1 MIPSFRR
8 PAPINWSIAR
18 PPPGRLARARWINLV
33 LLGLLLLFAMDPVVV
48 PVRPRMTPTEATA
61 AFGAACEGMLVYHV
75 ERART
80 EVLVAV
86 YSLTRRSIVL
96 ALTDARR
103 RGVAVHVKYDARQA
117 QSEGMDRALD
127 ALRRAGIECL
137 AVRVGDSERAAM
149 HHKFIVVDREIVL
162 TGSYNFSNT
171 ASQENYEN
179 LVALDSPAIA
189 ARFSAEFDAIRSR

>member
-1 MIPSFRR
+1 M
-8 PAPINWSIAR
+8 NV
-18 PPPGRLARARWINLV
+18 V
-33 LLGLLLLFAMDPVVV
+33 LLGLLLLFAADPVV
-48 PVRPRMTPTEATA
+48 PVRPRMAPTEATA
-61 AFGAACEGMLVYHV
+61 AFGAACEGMVAYHV

-80 EVLVAV
+80 EVLVAA

-96 ALTDARR
+96 ALADARR

-117 QSEGMDRALD
+117 QFEGMDRALD
-127 ALRRAGIECL
+127 NLRRAKVECR
-137 AVRVGDSERAAM
+137 AVRMGNSDRAAM

-162 TGSYNFSNT
+162 TGSYNFTTT

-189 ARFSAEFDAIRSR
+189 ARFAAEFDAIRSR

>member
-1 MIPSFRR
+1 MP
-8 PAPINWSIAR
+8 
-18 PPPGRLARARWINLV
+18 L
-33 LLGLLLLFAMDPVVV
+33 
-48 PVRPRMTPTEATA
+48 RPRMAPTEATA

-96 ALTDARR
+96 ALTEARR

-117 QSEGMDRALD
+117 QSEGMERALD
-127 ALRRAGIECL
+127 SLRRARIECL
-137 AVRVGDSERAAM
+137 AVRVGNNERAAM
-149 HHKFIVVDREIVL
+149 HHKFMVVDREIVL

-179 LVALDSPAIA
+179 LVALDSPVIA
-189 ARFSAEFDAIRSR
+189 ARFATEFDAINSR